1 MPTTKSTYLLHEGDC
16 LEWLRSLP
24 SDSVDSLV
32 TDPPAGIT
40 FMGRK
45 WDDDKGGRKQWI
57 AWLCEILRECK
68 RVMKPGAA
76 GFVWALPRT
85 SHWTGTACED
95 AGFEVRDVVTHLQ
108 GQGFPKSKSL
118 LKPSSEHWILIRKPG
133 PLADLRIDDCRVAG
147 LADKPFGKQRA
158 NRHFDSSKDNLE
170 LVEPPDPHPSGRWPA
185 NAVFSHTASCVKV
198 GQKDVKG
205 SHSRG
210 SAGSPSNTRAK
221 PQQATLGKFNKQS
234 VVEHVNPDGKETVAD
249 WRCAEGCAVKAL
261 SEQSGTLTSGM
272 AGKRMVGG
280 PFLAHARDAEITV
293 YSDTGT
299 AARFYHQFSPDA
311 GTIGPQA
318 GPQPLDLPTFI
329 YQAKASRSERERG
342 CEGINDVGR
351 GNTHVSVKPLQLMRH
366 LCRLVTPVG
375 GTVIDPFAG
384 SGTTGCA
391 AMLEGLR
398 FLGAEREPEY
408 IAIARARIGYYA
420 TQSGRVVSDGV
431 APQKKSIVA
440 PQKNATK
447 LRSLSTLP
455 KRVI

>member
-1 MPTTKSTYLLHEGDC
+1 
-16 LEWLRSLP
+16 
-24 SDSVDSLV
+24 
-32 TDPPAGIT
+32 
-40 FMGRK
+40 
-45 WDDDKGGRKQWI
+45 
-57 AWLCEILRECK
+57 
-68 RVMKPGAA
+68 
-76 GFVWALPRT
+76 
-85 SHWTGTACED
+85 
-95 AGFEVRDVVTHLQ
+95 
-108 GQGFPKSKSL
+108 
-118 LKPSSEHWILIRKPG
+118 
-133 PLADLRIDDCRVAG
+133 
-147 LADKPFGKQRA
+147 
-158 NRHFDSSKDNLE
+158 
-170 LVEPPDPHPSGRWPA
+170 
-185 NAVFSHTASCVKV
+185 
-198 GQKDVKG
+198 
-205 SHSRG
+205 
-210 SAGSPSNTRAK
+210 
-221 PQQATLGKFNKQS
+221 
-234 VVEHVNPDGKETVAD
+234 
-249 WRCAEGCAVKAL
+249 
-261 SEQSGTLTSGM
+261 M

-342 CEGINDVGR
+342 CEGIGLR
-351 GNTHVSVKPLQLMRH
+351 GKSNVLGDGMNSATKVRTKEQEVSGVDRGSIHNHHPTVKPLALLRH
-366 LCRLVTPVG
+366 LCRLVTPTG
-375 GTVIDPFAG
+375 GTVLDPFAG